1 MRQLCDAFLRQGLI
15 SMRIALA
22 LVPLLLMAGC
32 ATPSQRIATKL
43 TQYGVPPAQAQ
54 CMGDR
59 LASRLTRAQLQ
70 RLADIAQMD
79 PDRVGKMSINE
90 IAQTLGES
98 GDPAIVSEVIKTGLV
113 CLA

>member
-1 MRQLCDAFLRQGLI
+1 MRHLVAF
-15 SMRIALA
+15 
-22 LVPLLLMAGC
+22 VPLLLLAGC

-43 TQYGVPPAQAQ
+43 TQYGLPPAQAQ

-70 RLADIAQMD
+70 RLADIAQLD
-79 PDRVGKMSINE
+79 PDRVGRMTVNE
-90 IAQTLGES
+90 IAQSLGES
-98 GDPAIVSEVIKTGLV
+98 GDPAIVSEVIRTGLV

>member
-1 MRQLCDAFLRQGLI
+1 MRHIIVLG
-15 SMRIALA
+15 S
-22 LVPLLLMAGC
+22 LLLLAGC

-43 TQYGVPPAQAQ
+43 TQYGLPPAQAQ

-59 LASRLTRAQLQ
+59 LASRLSRAQLQ
-70 RLADIAQMD
+70 RLADIAQLD
-79 PDRVGKMSINE
+79 PDRVGRMTVNE

-98 GDPAIVSEVIKTGLV
+98 GDPAIVSEVIRTGLV

>member
-1 MRQLCDAFLRQGLI
+1 MRAVL
-15 SMRIALA
+15 ALA
-22 LVPLLLMAGC
+22 PLLLLAAC
-32 ATPSQRIATKL
+32 ATPAQRIATKL

-70 RLADIAQMD
+70 RLADLAQLD
-79 PDRVGKMSINE
+79 PDRVGKMTVAE
-90 IAQTLGES
+90 IAQTLGEA
-98 GDPAIVSEVIKTGLV
+98 DPAVVSEVIRTGLV